1 MEILKGNAAKIKW
14 IGIGLLTI
22 VAAAHILTSVM
33 GWIGIAATFIGCYYG
48 GKTAPQKKEADEE

>member
-1 MEILKGNAAKIKW
+1 MGFFKENAAKIKW
-14 IGIGLLTI
+14 VGIGLLAI

-48 GKTAPQKKEADEE
+48 GKDAPQKKEADEE